1 MMGEQREEG
10 KRGHREGE
18 IRESEGKK
26 DPDTDSLE
34 VESLGAV
41 KGS

>member
-1 MMGEQREEG
+1 MGEQREEG
-10 KRGHREGE
+10 KEDREE
-18 IRESEGKK
+18 KSQNPRKRKK

-34 VESLGAV
+34 VESLGVV